1 MVVFKGKFQIMS
13 HFYMHGLFFNF
24 LKSSFLL
31 YLSTLLLFLFIN
43 FHLLLLSIIVQ
54 VASEYFWCQALSFN
68 NQLVI
73 LEWISSTPS
82 FFEIST
88 IFVTCKLCSTCM
100 CSFTTPLNLYFV
112 FDLLIG
118 LFSPIKNL

>member
-13 HFYMHGLFFNF
+13 HFYKHYLFSNF

-31 YLSTLLLFLFIN
+31 YLSTLLLLLSIN
-43 FHLLLLSIIVQ
+43 SHLLLLILVQ
-54 VASEYFWCQALSFN
+54 VTSEYFWCQTLSFN
-68 NQLVI
+68 DQLVI

-82 FFEIST
+82 FFKIST

-100 CSFTTPLNLYFV
+100 CSSTTPLNLYFV